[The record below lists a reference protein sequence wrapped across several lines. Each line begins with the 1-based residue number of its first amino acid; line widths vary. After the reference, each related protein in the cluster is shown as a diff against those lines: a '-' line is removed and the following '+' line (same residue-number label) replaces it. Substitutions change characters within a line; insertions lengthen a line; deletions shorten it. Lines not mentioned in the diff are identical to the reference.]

1 MNFDP
6 RPYIKEIARGP
17 HARRDLTREQ
27 AHSLFTAVFAG
38 ELEDA
43 ALGAILVA
51 FRMKGESVGEIAG
64 MMDALAPHV
73 AALRLPSGG
82 PRPLLL
88 ASYNGARKLA
98 NLVPLLSLLL
108 ARAGVP
114 VLVHGVA
121 QEAARVS
128 TFEILARLGH
138 APSASLADAERR
150 LESERIACVALPL
163 LSPALDRIVAM
174 RLAMGVRN
182 SAHTLAKLLLP
193 ANTAPDAACRL
204 VSVTHPGFLDLLRG
218 YFAAV
223 PGDALL
229 LRGVEGEPV
238 VRLHAPQPLV
248 AIRGAHGEVEHRIE
262 ASEAAY
268 ALPDREADAT
278 VRWTLEVMEGRIAP
292 PAALAA
298 EAALIARHCSGG

>member
-6 RPYIKEIARGP
+6 RPYVKEIARGP

-27 AHSLFTAVFAG
+27 ARTLFTAVLAG
-38 ELEDA
+38 EVEGA

-88 ASYNGARKLA
+88 ASYNGARKIA
-98 NLVPLLSLLL
+98 NLVPLLALLL
-108 ARAGVP
+108 ARSGVP

-121 QEAARVS
+121 QEASRVS
-128 TFEILARLGH
+128 TFEILAWLGH
-138 APSASLADAERR
+138 APSASLDDAERR
-150 LESERIACVALPL
+150 LEREKLACVPLPL

-193 ANTAPDAACRL
+193 AQTPSDAACRL
-204 VSVTHPGFLDLLRG
+204 VSVTHPGFLDLMRG

-248 AIRGAHGEVEHRIE
+248 AIGKAHGEVEHRIE

-268 ALPDREADAT
+268 PLPDRDAEATA
-278 VRWTLEVMEGRIAP
+278 RWTREVIEGRTAP

-298 EAALIARHCSGG
+298 EAALIAHHCGGG

>member
-1 MNFDP
+1 MDFDP
-6 RPYIKEIARGP
+6 RPYVKEIARGP
-17 HARRDLTREQ
+17 HGRRDLTREQ
-27 AHSLFTAVFAG
+27 ARALFTAVLAG
-38 ELEDA
+38 EVEDA

-73 AALRLPSGG
+73 TALRLPSGG

-88 ASYNGARKLA
+88 ASYNGARKIA
-98 NLVPLLSLLL
+98 NLVPLLALLL
-108 ARAGVP
+108 ARSGVP
-114 VLVHGVA
+114 VLVHGVE
-121 QEAARVS
+121 QEASRVS

-138 APSASLADAERR
+138 APSASLADAERM
-150 LESERIACVALPL
+150 LEREKIACVPLPL
-163 LSPALDRIVAM
+163 LSPALGRIVGM

-193 ANTAPDAACRL
+193 AGTAPDAACRL
-204 VSVTHPGFLDLLRG
+204 VSVTHPGFLELMRG

-248 AIRGAHGEVEHRIE
+248 AIRKMHGEVEHRIE
-262 ASEAAY
+262 ASDAAY
-268 ALPDREADAT
+268 PLPDRDAEATA
-278 VRWTLEVMEGRIAP
+278 RWTREVLEGRIAP
-292 PAALAA
+292 PVALAA
-298 EAALIARHCSGG
+298 EAAIIARHCSGG